1 MISGLE
7 PRQRSRRLS
16 IAAAIA
22 IATIL
27 LAACAVLP
35 TPAERR
41 SHADL
46 LAAARD
52 WRAQVI
58 ATDSFDLVAYAPAH
72 IKPGDMLTVYI
83 EGDGFAWLSS
93 STPSADP
100 APRDPLALRM
110 ALAQPHGN
118 AAYLARPCQYVDAAA
133 IGCKVKYWT
142 SHRFAPEVVAACDQ
156 AVEQLKQQF
165 GAGTIELVGYSGG
178 GAIATLIA
186 ARRQDVVR
194 LVTVAGN
201 LDHQAWTRLHH
212 DASLTG
218 SLNPASHWPTLVNV
232 PQVHFFGGNDRNVP
246 VEVAKSFQARFPKS
260 QQPRLQ
266 LVDGFD
272 HTCCWVEKWPEL
284 YRRAQLDSRL
294 PD

>member
-7 PRQRSRRLS
+7 QLGTSRRLS

-22 IATIL
+22 TIL
-27 LAACAVLP
+27 LAACTVLS
-35 TPAERR
+35 TPGERR

-46 LAAARD
+46 LTAARD
-52 WRAQVI
+52 WRAEVI
-58 ATDSFDLVAYAPAH
+58 AAGSFDLVAYAPAQ
-72 IKPGDMLTVYI
+72 IKPGNVLTVYI
-83 EGDGFAWLSS
+83 EGDGLAWLSS

-100 APRDPLALRM
+100 TPRDPLALRL
-110 ALAQPHGN
+110 ALIQPQGN

-133 IGCKVKYWT
+133 SGCNVKYWT
-142 SHRFAPEVVAACDQ
+142 SHRFAPEVVEASDV
-156 AVEQLKQQF
+156 AVEQLKQKF
-165 GAGTIELVGYSGG
+165 SAKAIELVGYSGG

-186 ARRQDVVR
+186 ARRKDVVR

-201 LDHQAWTRLHH
+201 LDHEAWTRLHR
-212 DASLTG
+212 DAPLTG
-218 SLNPASHWPTLVNV
+218 SLNPARHWPTLVSV
-232 PQVHFFGGNDRNVP
+232 PQMHFSGGSDRNVSF
-246 VEVAKSFQARFPKS
+246 EVAKSFQARFPES

-272 HTCCWVEKWPEL
+272 HTCCWAEKWPDL